1 MPDTYMKDIAHG
13 SGQHRRNFLF
23 LMYCCA
29 VTTADPLEPAWF
41 HYEIVSREITV

>member
-1 MPDTYMKDIAHG
+1 MPDTEPYMKDVAYG

-29 VTTADPLEPAWF
+29 FTTADIVPLRKVIRF
-41 HYEIVSREITV
+41 TIF